1 MSERTK
7 QRGGLVI
14 LVMLSVIT
22 LIGFVKSIFV
32 SLDIDESYAIAQAYR
47 LATGDHMLADMWEP
61 HQFSA
66 VPIVWFI
73 KLYLIL
79 FRSVDHLVIVLR
91 IFGVL
96 LHTGVGLL
104 LLRTLRKINVSQ
116 VPAYAVFFIHL
127 NFLPKW
133 VQMPEFEL
141 IHYWMILLIAICMME
156 YFLLERKKWILPFA
170 AGVCL
175 VVAMLCYPTMILLYP
190 GYLIGWIV
198 MERKLKGAIG
208 MTLGSL
214 LSGSAFLIY
223 LCSYQSPA
231 QLTENVSYI
240 FMDKSHTTYT
250 MAQKWQLYGEQMS
263 DQLGSGGKYF
273 LLAILCACI
282 CVRIFIIIR
291 SRFAGKQ
298 SGQNDIGEKNRIL
311 GMKLETFLV
320 TTFLITAILF
330 NFKAVIGFVL
340 QDKNQF
346 FLQVRYVVLIVP
358 TIYLAIRHH
367 KKLAIWLYGWLI
379 PAVLSL
385 IAVLMI
391 TNMDT
396 NTSYAKMFPG
406 VLGSLLLLWSYY
418 NDKQSIRENP
428 KAEVRLKKFNKKA
441 AIVFLQSAL
450 YTSLFLA
457 LLVCRLLMIR
467 VTGCMPVTVKAPLIK
482 MTAGAEKGVYVLAE
496 QGTIWNENNALIQSK
511 VKKDDK
517 VLYIGAENLA
527 YLTAGAELATPST
540 QGTNVYDEMFLR
552 YFELH
557 PDKKPTVIIF
567 DKTYETNAVYGNYFG
582 WEPVRE
588 WIEENYTDADVT
600 ESEYLII
607 WTKRM

>member
-14 LVMLSVIT
+14 LVMLSIIT
-22 LIGFVKSIFV
+22 LIGFVKSIYV
-32 SLDIDESYAIAQAYR
+32 SLDIDESYAVAQAYR
-47 LATGDHMLADMWEP
+47 LATGDRMLADMWEP

-66 VPIVWFI
+66 VPIAWFI

-79 FRSVDHLVIVLR
+79 FHSVDYLVIVLR
-91 IFGVL
+91 IFGIL
-96 LHTGVGLL
+96 LHTGVGLI
-104 LLRTLRKINVSQ
+104 LLRTLRKMNVSQ
-116 VPAYAVFFIHL
+116 FPAYAVFFIHL

-156 YFLLERKKWILPFA
+156 YFLLERIKWIFSFA

-190 GYLIGWIV
+190 GYLIGWIM

-214 LSGSAFLIY
+214 ISGSAFLVY
-223 LCSYQSPA
+223 LSSYQSPA
-231 QLTENVSYI
+231 QLMENVSYI

-250 MAQKWQLYGEQMS
+250 MAQKWKLYGEQMA

-273 LLAILCACI
+273 LLAIICACI

-291 SRFAGKQ
+291 KRFDGKH

-330 NFKAVIGFVL
+330 NFKAVIGFLL

-346 FLQVRYVVLIVP
+346 FLQVRYVVLIIP
-358 TIYLAIRHH
+358 TIYLSIRHH
-367 KKLAIWLYGWLI
+367 KKLAIWFYGWLL

-418 NDKQSIRENP
+418 NGKQSICENP

-441 AIVFLQSAL
+441 AIVLLQSSL
-450 YTSLFLA
+450 YASIILA

-467 VTGCMPVTVKAPLIK
+467 VTGCMPVTIKAPLIK

-496 QGTIWNENNALIQSK
+496 QGTIWNENNALIRSK

-527 YLTAGAELATPST
+527 YLTAGAKPATPST

-588 WIEENYTDADVT
+588 WIEKNYKDAEVT
-600 ESEYLII
+600 ESDYLII
-607 WTKRM
+607 WTKRT